1 MIKWI
6 KTHKQ
11 AVLYILGLLV
21 VAVSLLPYF
30 ILKENVW
37 VPFHDQLDGE
47 VPNYIYQAKYIFKGD
62 IIPEVMNGIP
72 KTGMLP
78 PAPFGVLFFL
88 VLSPFRAYVSLQ
100 ILVTVTA
107 YTGMFLL
114 TSKGTGDCRIGFL
127 CGCLFAYLPLMPV
140 YGLSIAG
147 LPIWWY
153 AFWQLYEKKKI
164 WIAYALILVYA
175 GFSSFVLV
183 GFAVCLTMFIV
194 LVCLVWRRGIKA
206 QMHMLVGFGVLC
218 ITYIMCNLSLF
229 AELIPWMNTIEE
241 ISHRTE
247 FVINPLSDYMGQFKA
262 VFLGESTYTPAY
274 AGWTCVITVVLLVL
288 CVVFKKWEM
297 IRVPLVLLSVL
308 LVITG
313 LSLLWDSSICMNTLR
328 QWGPLKYFQANRISW
343 LIPPIW
349 YILLGF
355 DFKIILQWS
364 SAYGETIKSKLIC
377 MAGYACV
384 LVLCGIITMVIY
396 NQSFFYHQLR
406 QVVFPDTYKIMTW
419 NQYYAKDVFEQI
431 DEAIGRD
438 KSEYHVVSLGMNPSA
453 ALYNGFY
460 CLDGYSNNYP
470 LSYKH
475 EFRKTMEKELTKSEV
490 TRAYFDDWGNRCY
503 LMSSESGGSPMLSKH
518 SATAYQNLEI
528 DTEQLISMG
537 CEYLFSAM
545 EITGADALDLSPEGV
560 FETPSSYYKI
570 YVYSLK

>member
-6 KTHKQ
+6 KAHKQ
-11 AVLYILGLLV
+11 AVLYIVGLLV

-78 PAPFGVLFFL
+78 PAPFATIFFL
-88 VLSPFRAYVSLQ
+88 ALSPFWAYVLLQ

-114 TSKGTGDCRIGFL
+114 IFQGIGDCRIGFL
-127 CGCLFAYLPLMPV
+127 CGCLFAYLPFMPV

-147 LPIWWY
+147 LPILWY
-153 AFWQLYEKKKI
+153 AFWMLYEKKRI
-164 WIAYALILVYA
+164 VMSYVLILLYA
-175 GFSSFVLV
+175 GFSSFALV
-183 GFAVCLTMFIV
+183 GFAVCLTMFIA
-194 LVCLVWRRGIKA
+194 LVYRTWRKGIKN
-206 QMHMLVGFGVLC
+206 QIHIFIGFGLLC
-218 ITYIMCNLSLF
+218 ITYVLCNLSLF
-229 AELIPWMNTIEE
+229 AELLPWVNSTEE
-241 ISHRTE
+241 ISHRAE
-247 FVINPLSDYMGQFKA
+247 FVINPLSDYVGQFKA

-274 AGWTCVITVVLLVL
+274 AGWICVITVVLLVL
-288 CVVFKKWEM
+288 CVVFKKWEV
-297 IRVPLVLLSVL
+297 IRVLLALAAVLVL
-308 LVITG
+308 ITV
-313 LSLLWDSSICMNTLR
+313 LSLLWDSSLCMNILR
-328 QWGPLKYFQANRISW
+328 QMGPLKYFQANRISW

-355 DFKIILQWS
+355 DFKIILQLTS
-364 SAYGETIKSKLIC
+364 TYGEIIKSKLIC
-377 MAGYACV
+377 MVGYAGV
-384 LVLCGIITMVIY
+384 LVMCGIMAMVIY

-419 NQYYAKDVFEQI
+419 NQYYAQGAFEQI

-438 KSEYHVVSLGMNPSA
+438 KSEYRVVSLGMSPAA

-475 EFRKTMEKELTKSEV
+475 EFRKTMEKELAKSEV
-490 TRAYFDDWGNRCY
+490 TRVYFDEWGNRCY
-503 LMSSESGGSPMLSKH
+503 LMSSESGGSPMISKH

-545 EITGADALDLSPEGV
+545 EIINADKLNMTPEGV